1 MKHPSSWQEAGLILL
16 SRGLSREGFTYSP
29 ERGRSP
35 LSLHQFPK
43 NTLSIGVCIMLLACA
58 DKHSVSR
65 RKSLKLL
72 SSADLWADVENINII
87 QMRAQATESMCEPL
101 ALPR

>member
-1 MKHPSSWQEAGLILL
+1 
-16 SRGLSREGFTYSP
+16 
-29 ERGRSP
+29 
-35 LSLHQFPK
+35 
-43 NTLSIGVCIMLLACA
+43 MLLACA

>member
-1 MKHPSSWQEAGLILL
+1 MGSSLL
-16 SRGLSREGFTYSP
+16 SRGLSGKTSLILQDVAATLFLDTSFLRTPCASGF
-29 ERGRSP
+29 
-35 LSLHQFPK
+35 
-43 NTLSIGVCIMLLACA
+43 CIMLLAFA
-58 DKHSVSR
+58 DKHSISR
-65 RKSLKLL
+65 RNSLKLL

>member
-1 MKHPSSWQEAGLILL
+1 
-16 SRGLSREGFTYSP
+16 
-29 ERGRSP
+29 
-35 LSLHQFPK
+35 
-43 NTLSIGVCIMLLACA
+43 MLLACA

-101 ALPR
+101 VLPR